1 MAELIMYALLLVL
14 WGGAWFVGY
23 GFKALAA
30 KDDSWY
36 KGMGIGLAIVLL
48 VTGLYTW
55 LPGKLGC
62 AFSIFG
68 AEFGSV
74 FMENLWLL
82 LAVTGASILI
92 NALSGVL
99 KAKKAGNDKK
109 GFGLM
114 ALGGLAI
121 LVLGCVLMSA

>member
-1 MAELIMYALLLVL
+1 MAELILYALLLVL
-14 WGGAWFVGY
+14 WGGSCFVGY

-36 KGMGIGLAIVLL
+36 KGMGIGLAVVLM

-55 LPGKLGC
+55 IPGKLGYV
-62 AFSIFG
+62 FSIFDIELG
-68 AEFGSV
+68 RTYI
-74 FMENLWLL
+74 ENLWIL
-82 LAVTGASILI
+82 LAVTGAFILI

-99 KAKKAGNDKK
+99 KSKKAGNGTK